1 MAFEKIPGVPGR
13 CYRPEGCGRRK
24 HPCRDCFSCGFC
36 SHERCV
42 LCRRESSRGVP
53 EDENTVGAAEKTDR
67 PRGPG
72 GNAGD

>member
-36 SHERCV
+36 SPDRCALCLRQSRRRVPDEGDAER
-42 LCRRESSRGVP
+42 
-53 EDENTVGAAEKTDR
+53 AAGKRDR
-67 PRGPG
+67 PQGPQGVEG
-72 GNAGD
+72 G